1 MRKSCIMVNC
11 RVGHNWRW
19 MGANNGTMGA
29 MMRSHCSVR
38 GQHWSMMR
46 SSQSMSGVMWSGQC
60 MMRVNSCKMGC
71 MMRGRGGVMSCMMW
85 GGNCCMM
92 SCMVRVHSMRQLSM
106 SGVTGLDDLRGRPD
120 LSRWLATRV

>member
-1 MRKSCIMVNC
+1 
-11 RVGHNWRW
+11 
-19 MGANNGTMGA
+19 
-29 MMRSHCSVR
+29 
-38 GQHWSMMR
+38 
-46 SSQSMSGVMWSGQC
+46 

-71 MMRGRGGVMSCMMW
+71 MMWGRSGVMRSNSCMMLSGDCCMMSCMVW
-85 GGNCCMM
+85 GGNCMV